1 MSNHGSTEEI
11 ANRSSSENVEGEEV
25 SELQSLT
32 QETVNEQIRGFI
44 APLTRQLEELTRLVQ
59 GMATSRHPNPYA
71 RTELGTT
78 SGTAMPQ
85 SDSLQFNKFC
95 NYCPK
100 SAILFLLFKDSNIK
114 KRKVK
119 CELRAEDDLL
129 PKCSTEII
137 FKKYI

>member
-11 ANRSSSENVEGEEV
+11 AKRSSSENVEREV
-25 SELQSLT
+25 SELQTLT

-44 APLTRQLEELTRLVQ
+44 APLVRQLEELIRLLR
-59 GMATSRHPNPYA
+59 GMATSWHPNPYA
-71 RTELGTT
+71 KTELGTT
-78 SGTAMPQ
+78 SGTGMPQ
-85 SDSLQFNKFC
+85 SDTLQFNKFC

-100 SAILFLLFKDSNIK
+100 SAILFLLFKDSSIK

-119 CELRAEDDLL
+119 CESRTEDDLL
-129 PKCSTEII
+129 PKWSTETI